1 MAFLHTKTDLTGD
14 IETVKSLFIFFYYK
28 YFILNFAISFVVLI
42 YLSLIF
48 PYLEY
53 YLNMPL
59 EEKRKV
65 YSCHNDYIMLNQ
77 VESWANSAERA
88 YLLVACFYLLQ
99 ASLMSN
105 NRSPFCLE
113 WLTIAHLRSLSSTL
127 ESTRVSRF
135 GRGTSPHWRSML

>member
-105 NRSPFCLE
+105 NRSPFCL
-113 WLTIAHLRSLSSTL
+113 SS
-127 ESTRVSRF
+127 
-135 GRGTSPHWRSML
+135 G